1 MTSFIR
7 SLLFICA
14 AALPLANSVN
24 ADDFYTLQ
32 LQVDPGQEVS
42 MQRLTQLPKIHSA
55 TFSPTE
61 HFVYL
66 GQFNTEAEANK
77 ALDKIQREIEPQ
89 ISSFHPMIV
98 ELFINPNEQVEPRS
112 MARQKRLEPTP
123 EALRAE
129 PAESHTAL
137 TPPIVT
143 AAAVATDYQEPSSD
157 TNSASV
163 SEPPET
169 PSPAPQTNNTS
180 KVNSITV
187 KKGYSIQVAV
197 FKNQNNYRRFID
209 DHPSGDFYCNID
221 TSESTVIH
229 MGIFDKFSS
238 AKQSL
243 KEAGDFG
250 DLSPYIITLDNAQ
263 LTLCR

>member
-1 MTSFIR
+1 MTTFIR
-7 SLLFICA
+7 SIFFVCV
-14 AALPLANSVN
+14 AALLVTAKAN

-32 LQVDPGQEVS
+32 LQVDPSQESS

-66 GQFNTEAEANK
+66 GQFDSEEEANS

-98 ELFINPNEQVEPRS
+98 ELFINQEEQVEPRS
-112 MARQKRLEPTP
+112 MARQKRLEETP

-129 PAESHTAL
+129 PAQSHTAL
-137 TPPIVT
+137 TPPVAT
-143 AAAVATDYQEPSSD
+143 ATAVATDYQAQASAPLTSSTAKAD
-157 TNSASV
+157 T
-163 SEPPET
+163 
-169 PSPAPQTNNTS
+169 
-180 KVNSITV
+180 ITV
-187 KKGYSIQVAV
+187 KEGYSIQVAV
-197 FKNQNNYRRFID
+197 FKNQSNYRRFID

-221 TSESTVIH
+221 TSDSTVIH
-229 MGIFDKFSS
+229 MGIFEKFSI
-238 AKQSL
+238 AKQRL

-250 DLSPYIITLDNAQ
+250 DLSPYIITLDNAR
-263 LTLCR
+263 LTNCR

>member
-1 MTSFIR
+1 MTIFLRSF
-7 SLLFICA
+7 LFLCFTQLFLIA
-14 AALPLANSVN
+14 KVSAE
-24 ADDFYTLQ
+24 DFYTLQ
-32 LQVDPGQEVS
+32 LQVDPGQESS

-66 GQFNTEAEANK
+66 GQFTTEQEANS

-89 ISSFHPMIV
+89 ISNFHPMIV
-98 ELFINPNEQVEPRS
+98 ELFINQEEQVEPRS
-112 MARQKRLEPTP
+112 MARQKRLETTP

-137 TPPIVT
+137 TPPIVA
-143 AAAVATDYQEPSSD
+143 AAAVATDYQAQAD
-157 TNSASV
+157 TASNKQSKPQASTTPIKSASK
-163 SEPPET
+163 T
-169 PSPAPQTNNTS
+169 DN
-180 KVNSITV
+180 ITV
-187 KKGYSIQVAV
+187 KEGYSIQVAV
-197 FKNQNNYRRFID
+197 FKNQSNYRRFID

-229 MGIFDKFSS
+229 MGIFEKFSS

-250 DLSPYIITLDNAQ
+250 DLSPYIITLNNAQ
-263 LTLCR
+263 LTNCH

>member
-1 MTSFIR
+1 MTTFIQ
-7 SLLFICA
+7 SILFICI
-14 AALPLANSVN
+14 AALLVTTKAN

-32 LQVDPGQEVS
+32 LQVDPSQESS

-66 GQFNTEAEANK
+66 GQFDSEEEANR

-98 ELFINPNEQVEPRS
+98 ELFINQEEQIEPRS
-112 MARQKRLEPTP
+112 MARQKRLEETP

-129 PAESHTAL
+129 PAQSHTAL
-137 TPPIVT
+137 TPPVAT
-143 AAAVATDYQEPSSD
+143 AAAVATDYQAQASATSS
-157 TNSASV
+157 NASKPQASA
-163 SEPPET
+163 PL
-169 PSPAPQTNNTS
+169 TS
-180 KVNSITV
+180 STAKAEIFTV
-187 KKGYSIQVAV
+187 KEGYSIQVAV
-197 FKNQNNYRRFID
+197 FKNQSNYRRFID
-209 DHPSGDFYCNID
+209 DHPSGDFYCNVD

-229 MGIFDKFSS
+229 MGIFEKFSI
-238 AKQSL
+238 AKQRL

-263 LTLCR
+263 LTNCH